1 MRVRQ
6 NWYDGFDAKDNK
18 VSIQWGKTMS
28 DGSNL
33 SVYFDRY
40 DRERIRGIEDPKW
53 SAGDLR
59 RLLPSPDE
67 GGLGAF
73 NATTWRNA
81 SASSCAGTRIANV
94 LSPAPARGETGQSG

>member
-53 SAGDLR
+53 SAGAVSYTHLT
-59 RLLPSPDE
+59 LPTIYS
-67 GGLGAF
+67 
-73 NATTWRNA
+73 
-81 SASSCAGTRIANV
+81 V
-94 LSPAPARGETGQSG
+94 